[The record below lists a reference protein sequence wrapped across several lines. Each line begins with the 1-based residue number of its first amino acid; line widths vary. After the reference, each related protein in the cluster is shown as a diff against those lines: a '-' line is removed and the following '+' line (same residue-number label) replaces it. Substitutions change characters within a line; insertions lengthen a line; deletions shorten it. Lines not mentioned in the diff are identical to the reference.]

1 MPIHVSSEIGP
12 LRAVLVHEP
21 GNEVLAVTP
30 GTRRDFLYDDIIEL
44 DTARTE
50 HRSMV
55 AVLRRF
61 AEVYEVGD
69 LLRHI
74 AESEDAR
81 KLLAAQTEHIA
92 YAGNVSKLLADR
104 PADDLVTMLIQG
116 AEDVA
121 GPIART
127 LNQGGYALPPLP
139 NLFFTRD
146 VGIVIGGHA
155 VIGSMRHEARW
166 SEELLIKALF
176 ACHPVLENDG
186 IIYDGSE
193 ERRLGYTL
201 EGGDVHPVREDLLI
215 VGFSDRTSAMA
226 LDHLCDIAMARCGI
240 SDVIVVVMPGEPTAV
255 HLDMLF
261 TQIDHGLCV
270 VSPPQFIGPQRLA
283 VLHRRKGKAGVRE
296 MPDFFAALKIL
307 VDQCVDFRVSIIGE
321 QFREYPAVFDSA
333 RDEFKDHISRW
344 GYQAWRSEYVAA
356 LAEADVFVSTANH
369 EFFGISVVEAIAAG
383 AYPLLPERL
392 SYPEIL
398 QGVENAA
405 VFFYDGSPERL
416 AAKLSELAG
425 RVADGD
431 LWCGTGNEPA
441 SAVDRFRWEWVAPD
455 LDWALSDALAK

>member
-55 AVLRRF
+55 AVLQRF

-92 YAGNVSKLLADR
+92 DAGNVSKLLADR

-146 VGIVIGGHA
+146 VGIVIGSHA

-226 LDHLCDIAMARCGI
+226 LDHLCDITMARCGI

-296 MPDFFAALKIL
+296 MPDFFAALKE
-307 VDQCVDFRVSIIGE
+307 VDFALEPILCGGSNRALQERE
-321 QFREYPAVFDSA
+321 QWASGCNLLALRP
-333 RDEFKDHISRW
+333 
-344 GYQAWRSEYVAA
+344 GLA
-356 LAEADVFVSTANH
+356 LAYKRNEATLG
-369 EFFGISVVEAIAAG
+369 ELEKAG
-383 AYPLLPERL
+383 FRIVGFEDFLSGDDQVNDEERTILTIRGSELVRGGGGPRCMSLPLLR
-392 SYPEIL
+392 
-398 QGVENAA
+398 
-405 VFFYDGSPERL
+405 
-416 AAKLSELAG
+416 
-425 RVADGD
+425 
-431 LWCGTGNEPA
+431 
-441 SAVDRFRWEWVAPD
+441 
-455 LDWALSDALAK
+455 DAL

>member
-55 AVLRRF
+55 AVLQRF

-146 VGIVIGGHA
+146 VGIVIGSHA

-296 MPDFFAALKIL
+296 MPDFFAALKE
-307 VDQCVDFRVSIIGE
+307 VDFALEPILCGGSDRALQERE
-321 QFREYPAVFDSA
+321 QWASGCNLLALRP
-333 RDEFKDHISRW
+333 
-344 GYQAWRSEYVAA
+344 GLA
-356 LAEADVFVSTANH
+356 LAYKRNEATLGELEKAGFRIVGFEDFLSGDDQVND
-369 EFFGISVVEAIAAG
+369 EERAILTIRG
-383 AYPLLPERL
+383 SELVRGGGGPRCMSLPLLR
-392 SYPEIL
+392 
-398 QGVENAA
+398 
-405 VFFYDGSPERL
+405 
-416 AAKLSELAG
+416 
-425 RVADGD
+425 
-431 LWCGTGNEPA
+431 
-441 SAVDRFRWEWVAPD
+441 
-455 LDWALSDALAK
+455 DAL

>member
-21 GNEVLAVTP
+21 GNEVLAVTT

-55 AVLRRF
+55 AVLQRF

-176 ACHPVLENDG
+176 ACHPVLENAG

-226 LDHLCDIAMARCGI
+226 LDHLCDITMARCGI

-296 MPDFFAALKIL
+296 MPDFFAALKE
-307 VDQCVDFRVSIIGE
+307 VDFALEPILCGGSNRALQERE
-321 QFREYPAVFDSA
+321 QWASGCNLLALRP
-333 RDEFKDHISRW
+333 
-344 GYQAWRSEYVAA
+344 GLA
-356 LAEADVFVSTANH
+356 LAYKRNEATLG
-369 EFFGISVVEAIAAG
+369 ELEKAG
-383 AYPLLPERL
+383 FRIVGFEDFLSGDDQVNDEERTILTIRGSELVRGGGGPRCMSLPLLR
-392 SYPEIL
+392 
-398 QGVENAA
+398 
-405 VFFYDGSPERL
+405 
-416 AAKLSELAG
+416 
-425 RVADGD
+425 
-431 LWCGTGNEPA
+431 
-441 SAVDRFRWEWVAPD
+441 
-455 LDWALSDALAK
+455 DAL

>member
-30 GTRRDFLYDDIIEL
+30 GTRRDFLYNDIIEL

-55 AVLRRF
+55 AVLQRF

-146 VGIVIGGHA
+146 VGIVIGSHA

-186 IIYDGSE
+186 VIYDGSE

-296 MPDFFAALKIL
+296 MPDFFAALKE
-307 VDQCVDFRVSIIGE
+307 VDFALEPIMCGGSDRALQERE
-321 QFREYPAVFDSA
+321 QWASGCNLLALRP
-333 RDEFKDHISRW
+333 
-344 GYQAWRSEYVAA
+344 GLA
-356 LAEADVFVSTANH
+356 LAYKRNEATLGELEKAGFRIVGFEDFLSGDDQVND
-369 EFFGISVVEAIAAG
+369 EERAILTIRG
-383 AYPLLPERL
+383 SELVRGGGGPRCMSLPLLR
-392 SYPEIL
+392 
-398 QGVENAA
+398 
-405 VFFYDGSPERL
+405 
-416 AAKLSELAG
+416 
-425 RVADGD
+425 
-431 LWCGTGNEPA
+431 
-441 SAVDRFRWEWVAPD
+441 
-455 LDWALSDALAK
+455 DAL

>member
-30 GTRRDFLYDDIIEL
+30 GTRRDFLYNDIIEL

-55 AVLRRF
+55 AVLQRF

-146 VGIVIGGHA
+146 VGIVIGSHA

-296 MPDFFAALKIL
+296 MPDFFAALKE
-307 VDQCVDFRVSIIGE
+307 VDFALEPILCGGSNRALQERE
-321 QFREYPAVFDSA
+321 QWASGCNLLALRP
-333 RDEFKDHISRW
+333 
-344 GYQAWRSEYVAA
+344 GLA
-356 LAEADVFVSTANH
+356 LAYKRNEATLG
-369 EFFGISVVEAIAAG
+369 ELEKAG
-383 AYPLLPERL
+383 FRIVGFEDFLSGDDQVNDEERTILTIRGSELVRGGGGPRCMSLPLLR
-392 SYPEIL
+392 
-398 QGVENAA
+398 
-405 VFFYDGSPERL
+405 
-416 AAKLSELAG
+416 
-425 RVADGD
+425 
-431 LWCGTGNEPA
+431 
-441 SAVDRFRWEWVAPD
+441 
-455 LDWALSDALAK
+455 DAL

>member
-55 AVLRRF
+55 AVLQRF

-296 MPDFFAALKIL
+296 MPDFFAALKE
-307 VDQCVDFRVSIIGE
+307 VDFALEPILCGGSNRALQERE
-321 QFREYPAVFDSA
+321 QWASGCNLLALRP
-333 RDEFKDHISRW
+333 
-344 GYQAWRSEYVAA
+344 GLA
-356 LAEADVFVSTANH
+356 LAYKRNEATLG
-369 EFFGISVVEAIAAG
+369 ELEKAG
-383 AYPLLPERL
+383 FRIVGFEDFLSGDDQVNDEERTILTIRGSELVRGGGGPRCMSLPLLR
-392 SYPEIL
+392 
-398 QGVENAA
+398 
-405 VFFYDGSPERL
+405 
-416 AAKLSELAG
+416 
-425 RVADGD
+425 
-431 LWCGTGNEPA
+431 
-441 SAVDRFRWEWVAPD
+441 
-455 LDWALSDALAK
+455 DAL

>member
-55 AVLRRF
+55 AVLQRF

-92 YAGNVSKLLADR
+92 DAGNVSKLLADR

-226 LDHLCDIAMARCGI
+226 LDHLCDITMARCGI

-296 MPDFFAALKIL
+296 MPDFFAALKE
-307 VDQCVDFRVSIIGE
+307 VDFALEPILCGGSNRALQERE
-321 QFREYPAVFDSA
+321 QWASGCNLLALRP
-333 RDEFKDHISRW
+333 
-344 GYQAWRSEYVAA
+344 GLA
-356 LAEADVFVSTANH
+356 LAYKRNEATLG
-369 EFFGISVVEAIAAG
+369 ELEKAG
-383 AYPLLPERL
+383 FRIVGFEDFLSGDDQVNDEERTILTIRGSELVRGGGGPRCMSLPLLR
-392 SYPEIL
+392 
-398 QGVENAA
+398 
-405 VFFYDGSPERL
+405 
-416 AAKLSELAG
+416 
-425 RVADGD
+425 
-431 LWCGTGNEPA
+431 
-441 SAVDRFRWEWVAPD
+441 
-455 LDWALSDALAK
+455 DAL

>member
-30 GTRRDFLYDDIIEL
+30 GTRRDFLYNDIIEL

-55 AVLRRF
+55 AVLQRF

-74 AESEDAR
+74 AENEDAR

-146 VGIVIGGHA
+146 VGIVIGSHA

-186 IIYDGSE
+186 VIYDGSE

-296 MPDFFAALKIL
+296 MPDFFAALKE
-307 VDQCVDFRVSIIGE
+307 VDFALEPILCGGSNRAMQERE
-321 QFREYPAVFDSA
+321 QWASGCNLLALRP
-333 RDEFKDHISRW
+333 
-344 GYQAWRSEYVAA
+344 GLA
-356 LAEADVFVSTANH
+356 LAYKRNEATLG
-369 EFFGISVVEAIAAG
+369 ELEKAG
-383 AYPLLPERL
+383 FRIVGFEDFLSGDDQVNDEERTILTIRGSELVRGGGGPRCMSLPLLR
-392 SYPEIL
+392 
-398 QGVENAA
+398 
-405 VFFYDGSPERL
+405 
-416 AAKLSELAG
+416 
-425 RVADGD
+425 
-431 LWCGTGNEPA
+431 
-441 SAVDRFRWEWVAPD
+441 
-455 LDWALSDALAK
+455 DAL

>member
-30 GTRRDFLYDDIIEL
+30 GTRRDFLYNDIIEL

-55 AVLRRF
+55 AVLQRF

-146 VGIVIGGHA
+146 VGIVIGSHA

-186 IIYDGSE
+186 VIYDGSE

-296 MPDFFAALKIL
+296 MPDFFAALKE
-307 VDQCVDFRVSIIGE
+307 VDFALEPILCGGSDRALQERE
-321 QFREYPAVFDSA
+321 QWASGCNLLALRP
-333 RDEFKDHISRW
+333 
-344 GYQAWRSEYVAA
+344 GLA
-356 LAEADVFVSTANH
+356 LAYKRNEATLG
-369 EFFGISVVEAIAAG
+369 ELEKAG
-383 AYPLLPERL
+383 FRIVGFEDFLSGDDQVNDEERTILTIRGSELVRGGGGPRCMSLPLLR
-392 SYPEIL
+392 
-398 QGVENAA
+398 
-405 VFFYDGSPERL
+405 
-416 AAKLSELAG
+416 
-425 RVADGD
+425 
-431 LWCGTGNEPA
+431 
-441 SAVDRFRWEWVAPD
+441 
-455 LDWALSDALAK
+455 DAL

>member
-30 GTRRDFLYDDIIEL
+30 GTRRDFLYNDIIEL

-55 AVLRRF
+55 AVLQRF

-186 IIYDGSE
+186 VIYDGSE

-226 LDHLCDIAMARCGI
+226 LDHLCDITMARCGI

-296 MPDFFAALKIL
+296 MPDFFAALKE
-307 VDQCVDFRVSIIGE
+307 VDFALEPILCGGSDRALQERE
-321 QFREYPAVFDSA
+321 QWASGCNLLALRP
-333 RDEFKDHISRW
+333 
-344 GYQAWRSEYVAA
+344 GLA
-356 LAEADVFVSTANH
+356 LAYKRNEATLG
-369 EFFGISVVEAIAAG
+369 ELEKAG
-383 AYPLLPERL
+383 FHIVGFEDFLSGDDQVNDEERTILTIRGSELVRGGGGPRCMSLPLLR
-392 SYPEIL
+392 
-398 QGVENAA
+398 
-405 VFFYDGSPERL
+405 
-416 AAKLSELAG
+416 
-425 RVADGD
+425 
-431 LWCGTGNEPA
+431 
-441 SAVDRFRWEWVAPD
+441 
-455 LDWALSDALAK
+455 DAL

>member
-30 GTRRDFLYDDIIEL
+30 GTRRDFLYNDIIEL

-55 AVLRRF
+55 AVLQRF

-176 ACHPVLENDG
+176 ACHPVLENAG

-226 LDHLCDIAMARCGI
+226 LDHLCDITMARCGI

-296 MPDFFAALKIL
+296 MPDFFAALKE
-307 VDQCVDFRVSIIGE
+307 VDFALEPILCGGSNRALQERGQWASGCNLLAL
-321 QFREYPAVFDSA
+321 RP
-333 RDEFKDHISRW
+333 
-344 GYQAWRSEYVAA
+344 GLA
-356 LAEADVFVSTANH
+356 LAYKRNEATLG
-369 EFFGISVVEAIAAG
+369 ELEKAG
-383 AYPLLPERL
+383 FRIVGFEDFLSGDDQVNDEERTILTIRGSELVRGGGGPRCMSLPLLR
-392 SYPEIL
+392 
-398 QGVENAA
+398 
-405 VFFYDGSPERL
+405 
-416 AAKLSELAG
+416 
-425 RVADGD
+425 
-431 LWCGTGNEPA
+431 
-441 SAVDRFRWEWVAPD
+441 
-455 LDWALSDALAK
+455 DAL

>member
-30 GTRRDFLYDDIIEL
+30 GTRRDFLYNDIIEL

-55 AVLRRF
+55 AVLQRF

-92 YAGNVSKLLADR
+92 YAGNVSELLADR

-146 VGIVIGGHA
+146 VGIVIGSHA

-186 IIYDGSE
+186 VIYDGSE

-296 MPDFFAALKIL
+296 MPDFFAALKE
-307 VDQCVDFRVSIIGE
+307 VDFALEPIMCGGSNRALQERE
-321 QFREYPAVFDSA
+321 QWASGCNLLALRP
-333 RDEFKDHISRW
+333 
-344 GYQAWRSEYVAA
+344 GLA
-356 LAEADVFVSTANH
+356 LAYKRNEATLGELEKAGFRIVGFEDFLSGDDQVND
-369 EFFGISVVEAIAAG
+369 EERAILTIRG
-383 AYPLLPERL
+383 SELVRGGGGPRCMSLPLLR
-392 SYPEIL
+392 
-398 QGVENAA
+398 
-405 VFFYDGSPERL
+405 
-416 AAKLSELAG
+416 
-425 RVADGD
+425 
-431 LWCGTGNEPA
+431 
-441 SAVDRFRWEWVAPD
+441 
-455 LDWALSDALAK
+455 DAL

>member
-55 AVLRRF
+55 AVLQRF

-92 YAGNVSKLLADR
+92 YAGNVSELLADR

-146 VGIVIGGHA
+146 VGIVIGSHA

-186 IIYDGSE
+186 VIYDGSE

-226 LDHLCDIAMARCGI
+226 LDHLCDIVMARCGI

-296 MPDFFAALKIL
+296 MPDFFAALKE
-307 VDQCVDFRVSIIGE
+307 VDFALEPILCGGSDRALQERE
-321 QFREYPAVFDSA
+321 QWASGCNLLALRP
-333 RDEFKDHISRW
+333 
-344 GYQAWRSEYVAA
+344 GLA
-356 LAEADVFVSTANH
+356 LAYKRNEATLGELEKAGFRIVGFEDFLSGDDQVND
-369 EFFGISVVEAIAAG
+369 EERAILTIRG
-383 AYPLLPERL
+383 SELVRGGGGPRCMSLPLLR
-392 SYPEIL
+392 
-398 QGVENAA
+398 
-405 VFFYDGSPERL
+405 
-416 AAKLSELAG
+416 
-425 RVADGD
+425 
-431 LWCGTGNEPA
+431 
-441 SAVDRFRWEWVAPD
+441 
-455 LDWALSDALAK
+455 DAL

>member
-30 GTRRDFLYDDIIEL
+30 GTRRDFLYNDIIEL

-55 AVLRRF
+55 AVLQRF

-92 YAGNVSKLLADR
+92 DAGNVSKLLADR

-146 VGIVIGGHA
+146 VGIVIGSHA

-226 LDHLCDIAMARCGI
+226 LDHLCDITMARCGI

-296 MPDFFAALKIL
+296 MPDFFAALKE
-307 VDQCVDFRVSIIGE
+307 VDFALEPILCGGSDRALQERE
-321 QFREYPAVFDSA
+321 QWASGCNLLALRP
-333 RDEFKDHISRW
+333 
-344 GYQAWRSEYVAA
+344 GLA
-356 LAEADVFVSTANH
+356 LAYKRNEATLG
-369 EFFGISVVEAIAAG
+369 ELEKAG
-383 AYPLLPERL
+383 FRIVGFEDFLSGDDQVNDEERTILTIRGSELVRGGGGPRCMSLPLLR
-392 SYPEIL
+392 
-398 QGVENAA
+398 
-405 VFFYDGSPERL
+405 
-416 AAKLSELAG
+416 
-425 RVADGD
+425 
-431 LWCGTGNEPA
+431 
-441 SAVDRFRWEWVAPD
+441 
-455 LDWALSDALAK
+455 DAL

>member
-55 AVLRRF
+55 AVLQRF

-74 AESEDAR
+74 AENEDAR

-92 YAGNVSKLLADR
+92 DAGNVSKLLADR

-176 ACHPVLENDG
+176 ACHPVLENAG

-226 LDHLCDIAMARCGI
+226 LDHLCDITMARCGI

-296 MPDFFAALKIL
+296 MPDFFAALKE
-307 VDQCVDFRVSIIGE
+307 VDFALEPILCGGSNRALQERE
-321 QFREYPAVFDSA
+321 QWASGCNLLALRP
-333 RDEFKDHISRW
+333 
-344 GYQAWRSEYVAA
+344 GLA
-356 LAEADVFVSTANH
+356 LAYKRNEATLG
-369 EFFGISVVEAIAAG
+369 ELEKAG
-383 AYPLLPERL
+383 FRIVGFEDFLSGDDQVNDEERTILTIRGSELVRGGGGPRCMSLPLLR
-392 SYPEIL
+392 
-398 QGVENAA
+398 
-405 VFFYDGSPERL
+405 
-416 AAKLSELAG
+416 
-425 RVADGD
+425 
-431 LWCGTGNEPA
+431 
-441 SAVDRFRWEWVAPD
+441 
-455 LDWALSDALAK
+455 DAL

>member
-55 AVLRRF
+55 AVLQRF

-146 VGIVIGGHA
+146 VGIVIGSHA

-296 MPDFFAALKIL
+296 MPDFFAALKE
-307 VDQCVDFRVSIIGE
+307 VDFALEPILCGGSDRALQERE
-321 QFREYPAVFDSA
+321 QWASGCNLLALRP
-333 RDEFKDHISRW
+333 
-344 GYQAWRSEYVAA
+344 GLA
-356 LAEADVFVSTANH
+356 LAYKRNEATLG
-369 EFFGISVVEAIAAG
+369 ELEKAG
-383 AYPLLPERL
+383 FRIVGFEDFLSGDDQVNDEERTILTIRGSELVRGGGGPRCMSLPLLR
-392 SYPEIL
+392 
-398 QGVENAA
+398 
-405 VFFYDGSPERL
+405 
-416 AAKLSELAG
+416 
-425 RVADGD
+425 
-431 LWCGTGNEPA
+431 
-441 SAVDRFRWEWVAPD
+441 
-455 LDWALSDALAK
+455 DAL

>member
-30 GTRRDFLYDDIIEL
+30 GTRRDFLYNDIIEL

-55 AVLRRF
+55 AVLQRF

-296 MPDFFAALKIL
+296 MPDFFAALKE
-307 VDQCVDFRVSIIGE
+307 VDFALEPILCGGSNRALQERE
-321 QFREYPAVFDSA
+321 QWASGCNLLALRP
-333 RDEFKDHISRW
+333 
-344 GYQAWRSEYVAA
+344 GLA
-356 LAEADVFVSTANH
+356 LAYKRNEATLG
-369 EFFGISVVEAIAAG
+369 ELEKAG
-383 AYPLLPERL
+383 FRIVGFEDFLSGDDQVNDEERTILTIRGSELVRGGGGPRCMSLPLLR
-392 SYPEIL
+392 
-398 QGVENAA
+398 
-405 VFFYDGSPERL
+405 
-416 AAKLSELAG
+416 
-425 RVADGD
+425 
-431 LWCGTGNEPA
+431 
-441 SAVDRFRWEWVAPD
+441 
-455 LDWALSDALAK
+455 DAL

>member
-55 AVLRRF
+55 AVLQRF

-176 ACHPVLENDG
+176 ACHPVLENAG

-226 LDHLCDIAMARCGI
+226 LDHLCDITMARCGI

-296 MPDFFAALKIL
+296 MPDFFAALKE
-307 VDQCVDFRVSIIGE
+307 VDFALEPILCGGSNRALQERE
-321 QFREYPAVFDSA
+321 QWASGCNLLALRP
-333 RDEFKDHISRW
+333 
-344 GYQAWRSEYVAA
+344 GLA
-356 LAEADVFVSTANH
+356 LAYKRNEATLG
-369 EFFGISVVEAIAAG
+369 ELEKAG
-383 AYPLLPERL
+383 FRIVGFEDFLSGDDQVNDEERTILTIRGSELVRGGGGPRCMSLPLLR
-392 SYPEIL
+392 
-398 QGVENAA
+398 
-405 VFFYDGSPERL
+405 
-416 AAKLSELAG
+416 
-425 RVADGD
+425 
-431 LWCGTGNEPA
+431 
-441 SAVDRFRWEWVAPD
+441 
-455 LDWALSDALAK
+455 DAL

>member
-55 AVLRRF
+55 AVLQRF

-146 VGIVIGGHA
+146 VGIVIGSHA

-186 IIYDGSE
+186 VIYDGSE

-296 MPDFFAALKIL
+296 MPDFFAALKE
-307 VDQCVDFRVSIIGE
+307 VDFALEPILCGGSNRALQERE
-321 QFREYPAVFDSA
+321 QWASGCNLLALRP
-333 RDEFKDHISRW
+333 
-344 GYQAWRSEYVAA
+344 GLA
-356 LAEADVFVSTANH
+356 LAYKRNEATLG
-369 EFFGISVVEAIAAG
+369 ELEKAG
-383 AYPLLPERL
+383 FRIVGFEDFLSGDDQVNDEERTILTIRGSELVRGGGGPRCMSLPLLR
-392 SYPEIL
+392 
-398 QGVENAA
+398 
-405 VFFYDGSPERL
+405 
-416 AAKLSELAG
+416 
-425 RVADGD
+425 
-431 LWCGTGNEPA
+431 
-441 SAVDRFRWEWVAPD
+441 
-455 LDWALSDALAK
+455 DAL

>member
-30 GTRRDFLYDDIIEL
+30 GTRRDFLYNDIIEL

-55 AVLRRF
+55 AVLQRF

-176 ACHPVLENDG
+176 ACHPVLENAG

-226 LDHLCDIAMARCGI
+226 LDHLCDITMARCGI

-296 MPDFFAALKIL
+296 MPDFFAALKE
-307 VDQCVDFRVSIIGE
+307 VDFALEPILCGGSNRALQERE
-321 QFREYPAVFDSA
+321 QWASGCNLLALRP
-333 RDEFKDHISRW
+333 
-344 GYQAWRSEYVAA
+344 GLA
-356 LAEADVFVSTANH
+356 LAYKRNEATLG
-369 EFFGISVVEAIAAG
+369 ELEKAG
-383 AYPLLPERL
+383 FRIVGFEDFLSGDDQVNDEERTILTIRGSELVRGGGGPRCMSLPLLR
-392 SYPEIL
+392 
-398 QGVENAA
+398 
-405 VFFYDGSPERL
+405 
-416 AAKLSELAG
+416 
-425 RVADGD
+425 
-431 LWCGTGNEPA
+431 
-441 SAVDRFRWEWVAPD
+441 
-455 LDWALSDALAK
+455 DAL

>member
-55 AVLRRF
+55 AVLQRF

-146 VGIVIGGHA
+146 VGIVIGSHA

-186 IIYDGSE
+186 VIYDGSE

-261 TQIDHGLCV
+261 TQIDHGSCV
-270 VSPPQFIGPQRLA
+270 ASPPQFIGPQRLA

-296 MPDFFAALKIL
+296 MPDFFAALKE
-307 VDQCVDFRVSIIGE
+307 VDFALEPILCGGSNRALQERE
-321 QFREYPAVFDSA
+321 QWASGCNLLALRP
-333 RDEFKDHISRW
+333 
-344 GYQAWRSEYVAA
+344 GLA
-356 LAEADVFVSTANH
+356 LAYKRNEATLG
-369 EFFGISVVEAIAAG
+369 ELEKAG
-383 AYPLLPERL
+383 FRIVGFEDFLSGDDQVNDEERTILTIRGSELVRGGGGPRCMSLPLLR
-392 SYPEIL
+392 
-398 QGVENAA
+398 
-405 VFFYDGSPERL
+405 
-416 AAKLSELAG
+416 
-425 RVADGD
+425 
-431 LWCGTGNEPA
+431 
-441 SAVDRFRWEWVAPD
+441 
-455 LDWALSDALAK
+455 DAL

>member
-55 AVLRRF
+55 AVLQRF

-92 YAGNVSKLLADR
+92 YAGNVSELLADR

-146 VGIVIGGHA
+146 VGIVIGSHA

-176 ACHPVLENDG
+176 ACHPALENDG

-283 VLHRRKGKAGVRE
+283 VLHRRKGKTGVRE
-296 MPDFFAALKIL
+296 MPDFFAALKE
-307 VDQCVDFRVSIIGE
+307 VDFALEPILCGGSDRALQERE
-321 QFREYPAVFDSA
+321 QWASGCNLLALRP
-333 RDEFKDHISRW
+333 
-344 GYQAWRSEYVAA
+344 GLA
-356 LAEADVFVSTANH
+356 LAYKRNEATLGELEKAGFRIVGFEDFLSGDDQVND
-369 EFFGISVVEAIAAG
+369 EERAILTIRG
-383 AYPLLPERL
+383 SELVRGGGGPRCMSLPLLR
-392 SYPEIL
+392 
-398 QGVENAA
+398 
-405 VFFYDGSPERL
+405 
-416 AAKLSELAG
+416 
-425 RVADGD
+425 
-431 LWCGTGNEPA
+431 
-441 SAVDRFRWEWVAPD
+441 
-455 LDWALSDALAK
+455 DAL

>member
-55 AVLRRF
+55 AVLQRF

-146 VGIVIGGHA
+146 VGIVIGSHA

-186 IIYDGSE
+186 VIYDGSE

-296 MPDFFAALKIL
+296 MPDFFAALKE
-307 VDQCVDFRVSIIGE
+307 VDFALEPILCGGSDRALQERE
-321 QFREYPAVFDSA
+321 QWASGCNLLALRPGV
-333 RDEFKDHISRW
+333 
-344 GYQAWRSEYVAA
+344 A
-356 LAEADVFVSTANH
+356 LAYKRNEATLG
-369 EFFGISVVEAIAAG
+369 ELEKAG
-383 AYPLLPERL
+383 FRIVGFEDFLSGDDQVNDEERTILTIRGSELVRGGGGPRCMSLPLLR
-392 SYPEIL
+392 
-398 QGVENAA
+398 
-405 VFFYDGSPERL
+405 
-416 AAKLSELAG
+416 
-425 RVADGD
+425 
-431 LWCGTGNEPA
+431 
-441 SAVDRFRWEWVAPD
+441 
-455 LDWALSDALAK
+455 DAL

>member
-55 AVLRRF
+55 AVLQRF

-146 VGIVIGGHA
+146 VGIVIGSHA

-296 MPDFFAALKIL
+296 MPDFFAALKE
-307 VDQCVDFRVSIIGE
+307 VDFALEPILCGGSNRALQERE
-321 QFREYPAVFDSA
+321 QWASGCNLLALRP
-333 RDEFKDHISRW
+333 
-344 GYQAWRSEYVAA
+344 GLA
-356 LAEADVFVSTANH
+356 LAYKRNEATLGELEKAGFRIVGFEDFLSGDDQVND
-369 EFFGISVVEAIAAG
+369 EERAILTIRG
-383 AYPLLPERL
+383 SELVRGGGGPRCMSLPLLR
-392 SYPEIL
+392 
-398 QGVENAA
+398 
-405 VFFYDGSPERL
+405 
-416 AAKLSELAG
+416 
-425 RVADGD
+425 
-431 LWCGTGNEPA
+431 
-441 SAVDRFRWEWVAPD
+441 
-455 LDWALSDALAK
+455 DAL

>member
-55 AVLRRF
+55 AVLQRF

-92 YAGNVSKLLADR
+92 DAGNVSKLLADR

-176 ACHPVLENDG
+176 ACHPVLENAG

-226 LDHLCDIAMARCGI
+226 LDHLCDITMARCGI

-296 MPDFFAALKIL
+296 MPDFFAALKE
-307 VDQCVDFRVSIIGE
+307 VDFALEPILCGGSNRALQERE
-321 QFREYPAVFDSA
+321 QWASGCNLLALRP
-333 RDEFKDHISRW
+333 
-344 GYQAWRSEYVAA
+344 GLA
-356 LAEADVFVSTANH
+356 LAYKRNEATLG
-369 EFFGISVVEAIAAG
+369 ELEKAG
-383 AYPLLPERL
+383 FRIVGFEDFLSGDDQVNDEERTILTIRGSELVRGGGGPRCMSLPLLR
-392 SYPEIL
+392 
-398 QGVENAA
+398 
-405 VFFYDGSPERL
+405 
-416 AAKLSELAG
+416 
-425 RVADGD
+425 
-431 LWCGTGNEPA
+431 
-441 SAVDRFRWEWVAPD
+441 
-455 LDWALSDALAK
+455 DAL

>member
-55 AVLRRF
+55 AVLQRF

-74 AESEDAR
+74 AENEDAR

-176 ACHPVLENDG
+176 ACHPVLENAG

-226 LDHLCDIAMARCGI
+226 LDHLCDITMARCGI

-296 MPDFFAALKIL
+296 MPDFFAALKE
-307 VDQCVDFRVSIIGE
+307 VDFALEPILCGGSNRALQERE
-321 QFREYPAVFDSA
+321 QWASGCNLLALRP
-333 RDEFKDHISRW
+333 
-344 GYQAWRSEYVAA
+344 GLA
-356 LAEADVFVSTANH
+356 LAYKRNEATLG
-369 EFFGISVVEAIAAG
+369 ELEKAG
-383 AYPLLPERL
+383 FRIVGFEDFLSGDDQVNDEERTILTIRGSELVRGGGGPRCMSLPLLR
-392 SYPEIL
+392 
-398 QGVENAA
+398 
-405 VFFYDGSPERL
+405 
-416 AAKLSELAG
+416 
-425 RVADGD
+425 
-431 LWCGTGNEPA
+431 
-441 SAVDRFRWEWVAPD
+441 
-455 LDWALSDALAK
+455 DAL

>member
-21 GNEVLAVTP
+21 GNEVLVVTP
-30 GTRRDFLYDDIIEL
+30 GTRRGFLYDDIIEL

-50 HRSMV
+50 HHSMV
-55 AVLRRF
+55 AVLQRF

-81 KLLAAQTEHIA
+81 KLLAAHTANIA
-92 YAGNVSKLLADR
+92 YSGNVSKLLADL

-146 VGIVIGGHA
+146 VGIVLGSHA

-193 ERRLGYTL
+193 ERRLDYTL
-201 EGGDVHPVREDLLI
+201 EGGDVHSVREDLLI
-215 VGFSDRTSAMA
+215 VGLSDRTSAMA

-283 VLHRRKGKAGVRE
+283 VLHRKKGKAGVRE
-296 MPDFFAALKIL
+296 MPDFFAALKE
-307 VDQCVDFRVSIIGE
+307 VDFALEPILCGGSDRALQERE
-321 QFREYPAVFDSA
+321 QWASGFNLLALRPGV
-333 RDEFKDHISRW
+333 
-344 GYQAWRSEYVAA
+344 A
-356 LAEADVFVSTANH
+356 LAYKRNEATLAELEKAGFRIVGFEDFLLGEDQVND
-369 EFFGISVVEAIAAG
+369 EARVILTIRG
-383 AYPLLPERL
+383 SELVRGGGGPRCMTLPLLR
-392 SYPEIL
+392 
-398 QGVENAA
+398 
-405 VFFYDGSPERL
+405 
-416 AAKLSELAG
+416 
-425 RVADGD
+425 
-431 LWCGTGNEPA
+431 
-441 SAVDRFRWEWVAPD
+441 
-455 LDWALSDALAK
+455 DAL